1 MDFYLLILGI
11 FIACLGYG
19 IYIVYYF
26 IYHKDLLKD
35 INGFDMAKE
44 ITSDYDSIN
53 VVESQG
59 LYSKYY
65 LNRKVIKL
73 TPRVYSSSDIF
84 SLTLVAILSSIS
96 LLNNKYIKFMSRFL
110 PFISFCDKSSIVMV
124 ILSLVFYS
132 KGDARIG
139 IILGIIILV
148 YQYCYRQIIYD
159 STEICRDKIKIKK
172 EEFSIIMGRICSSHT
187 LFFISSLIFLLRFI
201 LIVMY

>member
-11 FIACLGYG
+11 IIACLGYG

-44 ITSDYDSIN
+44 ITSDYDNIN

-73 TPRVYSSSDIF
+73 TPRIYSSSDVF
-84 SLTLVAILSSIS
+84 SLTLAAILSSIS

-110 PFISFCDKSSIVMV
+110 PFISFCDKSSIIMV

-139 IILGIIILV
+139 IIFGIIILV

-159 STEICRDKIKIKK
+159 SVDVCRDKIKIKK
-172 EEFSIIMGRICSSHT
+172 EEFSIIMERICSSHT
-187 LFFISSLIFLLRFI
+187 LFFVSSLIFLLRFI
-201 LIVMY
+201 LIIMY